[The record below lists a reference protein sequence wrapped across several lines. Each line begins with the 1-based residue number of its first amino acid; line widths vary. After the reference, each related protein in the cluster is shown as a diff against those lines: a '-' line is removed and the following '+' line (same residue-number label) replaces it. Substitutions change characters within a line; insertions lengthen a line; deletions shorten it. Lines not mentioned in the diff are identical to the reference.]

1 MSRRCRRGTAGPA
14 VIQGPYDFPRSAQG
28 FPNADEFRIPPSPAE
43 HGGGGIEH
51 LAFFRAAGEPA
62 AELTI
67 PPPAPPPMDRVM
79 AAAVKYKIEV
89 LGPLPT

>member
-1 MSRRCRRGTAGPA
+1 MLDVTTA
-14 VIQGPYDFPRSAQG
+14 Q
-28 FPNADEFRIPPSPAE
+28 
-43 HGGGGIEH
+43 H

-79 AAAVKYKIEV
+79 AAALQYKIEV